1 MTIYQRSNI
10 SGQLSKGQKTKQQI
24 LNAAIDVLAHQGIKG
39 ATHRSIAK
47 QANLQLSLTTY
58 YFKDIRQLINEAFLM
73 SSNRTIA
80 RAQTT
85 WLKVF
90 ALCDS
95 LGKTKLK
102 KLVIRKELALT
113 LTDLAADYL
122 MEKVTHHGND
132 LMVEQM
138 LYTEMQSTEALRSL
152 AYNHR
157 QAVITPFIKLCS
169 YFNTDTA
176 QIDGDILLTVFT
188 QLEYRNLT
196 VPVENI
202 DRDYIYQTL
211 HRLIHWILKVKKPA
225 VDE

>member
-157 QAVITPFIKLCS
+157 QA
-169 YFNTDTA
+169 
-176 QIDGDILLTVFT
+176 QIGRAHV
-188 QLEYRNLT
+188 
-196 VPVENI
+196 
-202 DRDYIYQTL
+202 
-211 HRLIHWILKVKKPA
+211 
-225 VDE
+225 